1 MSIARDTARESERT
15 LLTMTW
21 LVAGI
26 ASALALIGNVVAL
39 SDWRGVY
46 GGETSALVDAAL
58 AQDIVTAAVVVP
70 LVAVTARLASR
81 GSVRAHL
88 IGLGALAFLVYNYAI
103 YCFSISFGPLFLLW
117 TAVLGL
123 SIYALVTGL
132 RAAGPADLGSVVR
145 PSRPAVVVLM
155 GVAVLFAV
163 LWFSEII
170 PDTIN
175 GRGSTSA
182 SEWAVPTNPVHV
194 LDLGL
199 FLPTAFAVG
208 FRLSKNARDGLLLA
222 PGMLVWFALTGLP
235 IVLTPVVASIRSTDA
250 AWGAVGPI
258 AGIGVV
264 ALMALRHV
272 VVPRH
277 EPR

>member
-1 MSIARDTARESERT
+1 MTMARDTAREGERT
-15 LLTMTW
+15 LLTRTW

-26 ASALALIGNVVAL
+26 ASALALIGNVIAL
-39 SDWRGVY
+39 SDWRSVY
-46 GGETSALVDAAL
+46 GGETSTLVDAAL
-58 AQDIVTAAVVVP
+58 AQDLVTAVVAVP

-81 GSVRAHL
+81 GSVGAHL

-103 YCFSISFGPLFLLW
+103 YCFSISFGPLFLVW

-132 RAAGPADLGSVVR
+132 RAAGRADLGSAVR
-145 PSRPAVVVLM
+145 PSRLAVVVLM

-163 LWFSEII
+163 LWLSEII

-175 GRGSTSA
+175 GRDSTSA
-182 SEWAVPTNPVHV
+182 AEWAVPTNPVHV
-194 LDLGL
+194 LDLGF
-199 FLPTAFAVG
+199 FLPAAFTTG
-208 FRLSKNARDGLLLA
+208 LRLSRNARDGLTLA
-222 PGMLVWFALTGLP
+222 PGMLVWFVLTCLP

-250 AWGAVGPI
+250 AWGAVGPV
-258 AGIGVV
+258 AGIGIV

-272 VVPRH
+272 VAPRR